1 MSIKHMAIA
10 ETKQQGSVILIV
22 ALCMFLFIGLA
33 ALAIDIGYL
42 YTTRNELQNVADAAA
57 LAGARY
63 LGNEYSKLEPS
74 EMSGHTFTQNEV
86 YLAVQDVAKQ
96 NKAANM
102 SISIENDDVKIGIW
116 DPDNFDDPDNP
127 DITQNYTGPNA
138 VSVIARRDS
147 DGVNGTIATF
157 FGRIFNIDEM
167 SVVSDMA
174 IAALT
179 GPANVDEGELKTP
192 FGLSEN
198 VFPDDCTDIIAFS
211 PTTDSCAGW
220 HNFFDAINANAMEDK
235 LLGLIQG
242 DDTEYDGLTNGEDW
256 LEANFDMNSS
266 PDPEETPSTSTGDEF
281 EFQGGTIS
289 SLFLGGYLDG
299 DYDGNTGTTLGDAKH
314 PAPMIALFDYYR
326 YRDGDG
332 DDSIWTATI
341 PVYEDSEDGCENPNT
356 DLTIVGFAEIVVFTT
371 DPPPLSSLDVHI
383 DCKLMVIDARGGGG
397 SYGNLKGTIPNLV
410 K

>member
-1 MSIKHMAIA
+1 MAIKNDRLHKNK
-10 ETKQQGSVILIV
+10 EQGSVIVIV
-22 ALCMFLFIGLA
+22 ALCLFLFIGLA

-74 EMSGHTFTQNEV
+74 QMGSHTFTQSEV
-86 YLAVQDVAKQ
+86 LAAVQAVATQ

-102 SISIENDDVKIGIW
+102 SISIESEDVKIGLW
-116 DPDNFDDPDNP
+116 DPENP
-127 DITQNYTGPNA
+127 DDVTQSYVGPDA
-138 VSVIARRDS
+138 VRVIARRENG
-147 DGVNGTIATF
+147 GVNGAIATF
-157 FGRIFNIDEM
+157 FGRFFNIDEM

-179 GPANVDEGELKTP
+179 GPATVDEGELKTP

-198 VFPDDCTDIIAFS
+198 NFPNNCTDVIAFS

-220 HNFFDAINANAMEDK
+220 HNFFDAINAHAMEEK

-242 DDTEYDGLTNGEDW
+242 DDTEYDGLINGEEW
-256 LEANFDMNSS
+256 LEAHFDMNSA
-266 PDPEETPSTSTGDEF
+266 PDPEETPATSTGDEF

-289 SLFLGGYLDG
+289 SLFLGGYLDS
-299 DYDGNTGTTLGDAKH
+299 DYDDGNTAGTTLGDAKH

-332 DDSIWTATI
+332 DNSVWTATI

-356 DLTIVGFAEIVVFTT
+356 DLTIIGFAEIVVFTT

-383 DCKLMVIDARGGGG
+383 DCNLMVIDTRGGGG
-397 SYGNLKGTIPNLV
+397 RYGNLKGTIPNLV

>member
-1 MSIKHMAIA
+1 MAINYC
-10 ETKQQGSVILIV
+10 TSYGYKQQGSVILIV
-22 ALCMFLFIGLA
+22 AVCMFLFIGLA
-33 ALAIDIGYL
+33 ALAIDIGYV

-74 EMSGHTFTQNEV
+74 QMSTHTFTQSEV
-86 YLAVQDVAKQ
+86 LAAVQAVATQ

-102 SISIENDDVKIGIW
+102 PISIESDDVKIGLW
-116 DPDNFDDPDNP
+116 DSESPDDVTQSYVGPD
-127 DITQNYTGPNA
+127 A
-138 VSVIARRDS
+138 VRVIARRES
-147 DGVNGTIATF
+147 GGVNGAIATY
-157 FGRIFNIDEM
+157 FGRLFNIDEM
-167 SVVSDMA
+167 SVVSDKA

-198 VFPDDCTDIIAFS
+198 VFPNDCSDVIAFS

-220 HNFFDAINANAMEDK
+220 HNFFDAINANAMEEK

-266 PDPEETPSTSTGDEF
+266 PDPEETPATSTGDDF

-289 SLFLGGYLDG
+289 SLFLGGYLDS
-299 DYDGNTGTTLGDAKH
+299 DYDGNTGTLLGDSKH

-332 DDSIWTATI
+332 DDAVWTATI

-356 DLTIVGFAEIVVFTT
+356 ELTVVGFAEIVVYTT
-371 DPPPLSSLDVHI
+371 DPPPLSSLKVHI
-383 DCKLMVIDARGGGG
+383 DCNLKVIDARGGGG
-397 SYGNLKGTIPNLV
+397 NYGNLKGTIPNLV